1 MGPLLD
7 LAVIALAVLV
17 SGSLGLL
24 AWTLGVSAVSA
35 VRRERQRLT
44 DARRDLAARELW
56 LPEQRAAAEAV
67 LVRLARALK
76 GDR

>member
-35 VRRERQRLT
+35 IGRERQRLT
-44 DARRDLAARELW
+44 DARRDLAALELR
-56 LPEQRAAAEAV
+56 LPERRVTVEAA
-67 LVRLARALK
+67 LLRLTRTLK